1 MRKVILHM
9 TFTFAFNE
17 TRSKQSP
24 GGRSGRALS
33 PASAA
38 AQRKDVMIMMKQTA
52 KIIPLPCPQTAAAPP
67 RRSRIAPLAWLET
80 IVTAAIGVC
89 SIVGLTAFLILCF

>member
-1 MRKVILHM
+1 
-9 TFTFAFNE
+9 
-17 TRSKQSP
+17 
-24 GGRSGRALS
+24 
-33 PASAA
+33 
-38 AQRKDVMIMMKQTA
+38 MMKQTA

-67 RRSRIAPLAWLET
+67 RRSRNGLLAWLET

>member
-1 MRKVILHM
+1 
-9 TFTFAFNE
+9 
-17 TRSKQSP
+17 
-24 GGRSGRALS
+24 
-33 PASAA
+33 
-38 AQRKDVMIMMKQTA
+38 MMKQTA
-52 KIIPLPCPQTAAAPP
+52 KIIPLPCPQP